1 MVSLDLVESVLLML
15 SLELV
20 EFLLLKGLNLWK
32 GLIPMLN
39 LDLVETLILGLDF
52 RNGLLP
58 MLTFDWLVSVQENN
72 SVQKFPFK
80 KIIQFKSSRSKSQDF
95 VQRLKVHWLTS
106 FKVQF
111 KNSVQFKI

>member
-1 MVSLDLVESVLLML
+1 MMAAHRPSSLVQVEAEAEAVL
-15 SLELV
+15 
-20 EFLLLKGLNLWK
+20 
-32 GLIPMLN
+32 
-39 LDLVETLILGLDF
+39 
-52 RNGLLP
+52 R
-58 MLTFDWLVSVQENN
+58 LVSRPQLSRGRPMPGRRKIEQQPPR
-72 SVQKFPFK
+72 SDFFPGLFPFK